1 MPKRK
6 ILDEKKAF
14 LEELKKE
21 GIEVLASYNEPYN
34 GNWQIFALIPTE
46 KCEPTPFQREVSP
59 THLSHLKNSI
69 EKIGRFLD
77 PIIVFRTKDGKYW
90 TPNGSHRLQAMKE
103 LGKEKIAAI
112 LIPDEK
118 VLYQI
123 LAMNIEK
130 PHNIKEK
137 SLEVIKMYQHFIEAD
152 SDKLESDYAFELE
165 EPFYIT
171 LGIIYQERERF
182 SGAAYVPLLKRIE
195 QFLNQPLKEAYEE
208 RKRRA
213 KRITNEVEPLIQNIL
228 NEFHKRGIKLPFL
241 KQIVVSQ
248 NNPYKRKKKEIFD
261 FDEGVN
267 QFIKNLSQYDVTKVK
282 EEELLEEMPE
292 E

>member
-1 MPKRK
+1 MPRRK
-6 ILDEKKAF
+6 ILDEKRAF
-14 LEELKKE
+14 MEELKKDGVE
-21 GIEVLASYNEPYN
+21 ILALYNEPYN
-34 GNWQIFALIPTE
+34 NHWQIFALIPVE

-59 THLSHLKNSI
+59 AHLSHLKNSI
-69 EKIGRFLD
+69 DKIGRFLD
-77 PIIVFRTKDGKYW
+77 PIIVVRTKDGKYW
-90 TPNGSHRLQAMKE
+90 TPNGSHRLSAMKE

-112 LIPDEK
+112 IIPDEK
-118 VLYQI
+118 VTNQI

-137 SLEVIKMYQHFIEAD
+137 SLEVIKMYQYFLE
-152 SDKLESDYAFELE
+152 SNSEKLESDYAFEFE

-182 SGAAYVPLLKRIE
+182 SGAAYLPLLRRIE
-195 QFLNQPLKEAYEE
+195 QFLDKPLKEAYEE

-213 KRITNEVEPLIQNIL
+213 KRIIEEVEPLIQNIL
-228 NEFHKRGIKLPFL
+228 NKFHERGIKIPFL

-248 NNPYKRKKKEIFD
+248 NNPYKRKRKGIFE
-261 FDEGVN
+261 FDEGIN
-267 QFIKNLSQYDVTKVK
+267 QFIHNLSQYDVSKVK
-282 EEELLEEMPE
+282 EEDLLEEMPE

>member
-1 MPKRK
+1 MPRRK

-14 LEELKKE
+14 LETLKKDGVE
-21 GIEVLASYNEPYN
+21 ILASYNEPYN
-34 GNWQIFALIPTE
+34 GNWQIFALIPVE
-46 KCEPTPFQREVSP
+46 KCEPTPFQREVSAA
-59 THLSHLKNSI
+59 HLAHLKNSI
-69 EKIGRFLD
+69 DKIGRFLD
-77 PIIVFRTKDGKYW
+77 PIIVVRTADGKYW
-90 TPNGSHRLQAMKE
+90 TPNGSHRLHAMKE

-112 LIPDEK
+112 IIPDEK
-118 VLYQI
+118 IMNQI

-137 SLEVIKMYQHFIEAD
+137 SLEVIKMYQHFLEKD
-152 SDKLESDYAFELE
+152 TEKLESDYAFEFE

-171 LGIIYQERERF
+171 LGVIYQEGERF
-182 SGAAYVPLLKRIE
+182 SGAAYLPLLRRIE
-195 QFLNQPLKEAYEE
+195 QFLDKPLKEAYEE

-213 KRITNEVEPLIQNIL
+213 KRITDEVEPLVQDIL
-228 NEFHKRGIKLPFL
+228 NKFHERGIKLPFL

-248 NNPYKRKKKEIFD
+248 NNPYKRKRKGIFD
-261 FDEGVN
+261 FDEGIN
-267 QFIKNLSQYDVTKVK
+267 QFIQNLSQYDVSKVK